1 MDWLLT
7 DWNWLRLILLISAIC
22 GLFIWLKNRWF
33 QNDKKKIFF
42 YIIFSI
48 VTLGFG
54 FCLILLY
61 EVTKYFIR
69 IYKEWKKENE
79 DHDDQQIRNKY
90 KDK

>member
-7 DWNWLRLILLISAIC
+7 DWNWLRLILLISAIY

-61 EVTKYFIR
+61 EVPKYFIR
-69 IYKEWKKENE
+69 LYKEWKKENE